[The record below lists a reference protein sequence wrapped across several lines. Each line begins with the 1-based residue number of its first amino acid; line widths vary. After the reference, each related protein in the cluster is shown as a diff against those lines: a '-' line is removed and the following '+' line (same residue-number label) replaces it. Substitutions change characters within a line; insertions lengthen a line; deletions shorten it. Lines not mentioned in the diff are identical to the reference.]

1 MREVVPFLKSYHIWI
16 KEGDGGGGGQK
27 CNETQGVL
35 YTLYC
40 AHKCK
45 WGENDKRGG

>member
-1 MREVVPFLKSYHIWI
+1 MQKFCRGGAGWGIWI
-16 KEGDGGGGGQK
+16 KEGMGGGGGQR